1 MLGTRLMTTATVW
14 KFVCEWVNFENKNS
28 PSLSFSFW
36 SCWALWKITLYYH
49 SWTIIHFLELL
60 GNPRF
65 ACEEVKNCGCSS
77 TKILLAHHSLTELI
91 MPTII
96 QLSRFC
102 RTLYK
107 WKCGLILYIIKS
119 YIQKFQIPYARYYN
133 PLLNTNPESF

>member
-1 MLGTRLMTTATVW
+1 MPPVLKPFVYFFFTHPLARSLSTMTICSSFKIYMLPFLS
-14 KFVCEWVNFENKNS
+14 EWVNFENKNS

-107 WKCGLILYIIKS
+107 WKCGLHS
-119 YIQKFQIPYARYYN
+119 
-133 PLLNTNPESF
+133 